1 MYPFVFK
8 TGAYAL
14 RWENVMILLGIVAG
28 LWLAHRRAATKGR
41 AYQDMLLDLALW
53 LVPAGIIGGRVWEV
67 MWTWSNYADQ
77 PWEVFALWNGG
88 MSIQGNVLGGLVAA
102 VIFARRRQ
110 IRLWE
115 LLDVLAPGVLLGQAI
130 GRIGCLTSGDAFGR
144 PIAEVPWWPQW
155 LGVVYHPES
164 PAAFY
169 FGSTPLIP
177 AEALEGLA
185 DFLVLGLLLWYTPKR
200 EVPGRVVL
208 VYAIAYSAVRFSLEF
223 LRADSLL
230 LGGMKVAQLLSVA
243 VIFVGAVLLT
253 QQYRKHSTQNTKAT
267 GL

>member
-8 TGAYAL
+8 TDLYAL

-28 LWLAHRRAATKGR
+28 LWLAHRRAAPKGR

-67 MWTWSNYADQ
+67 MWTWSNYAGQ

-102 VIFARRRQ
+102 IIFARRRQ

-144 PIAEVPWWPQW
+144 PVAEVPWWPQW

-177 AEALEGLA
+177 AEALEGAA
-185 DFLVLGLLLWYTPKR
+185 DFLILALLLWYMPKR
-200 EVPGRVVL
+200 EVPGRMVL
-208 VYAIAYSAVRFSLEF
+208 VYAIAYSVVRFSLEL

-230 LGGMKVAQLLSVA
+230 IGGMKVAQLLSIA
-243 VIFVGAVLLT
+243 VILVGGVLLNH
-253 QQYRKHSTQNTKAT
+253 QYRKHSTQNTKAT
-267 GL
+267 GI